1 MKPFVVQ
8 NLGKY
13 ERQAWQVAE
22 FAPSTALSSRAEPRD
37 PMSAGAQQGPGEEF
51 SETETGR
58 SENSSM
64 GRRSAQAGKGSFDSR
79 NRFASESVSSAQ
91 DDRVRGRAQD
101 DRALREQR
109 EREANYRKFI
119 LELYHATRVSGHI
132 WLHGVKG
139 GRMVHVAAVTRL

>member
-1 MKPFVVQ
+1 
-8 NLGKY
+8 
-13 ERQAWQVAE
+13 
-22 FAPSTALSSRAEPRD
+22 
-37 PMSAGAQQGPGEEF
+37 MSAGAQQGPGEEF
-51 SETETGR
+51 SETQTGR

-79 NRFASESVSSAQ
+79 NRFASESVSSAQDDRVRGRAQ

-139 GRMVHVAAVTRL
+139 GRMVHVAAVTRR